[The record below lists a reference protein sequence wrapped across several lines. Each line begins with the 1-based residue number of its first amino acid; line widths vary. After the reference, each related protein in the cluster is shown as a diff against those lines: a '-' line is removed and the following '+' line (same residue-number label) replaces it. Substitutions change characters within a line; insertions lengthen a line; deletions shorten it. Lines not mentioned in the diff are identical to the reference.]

1 MIPAKKMPVATL
13 ILGALLGLTACRQP
27 LGLFETPTPEPSLT
41 PSPTPIP
48 MAVTI
53 NGEGITRA
61 EFEAEVARYQQAQT
75 SLGQSVSPE
84 AAAQTVMANLVDSV
98 LLAQGAAQ
106 KGFVVDEAT
115 LQARLDALAA
125 QVGGAQTLSAWET
138 AHGYS
143 EADFRSALRRQM
155 AAAWMRDQIAASIPL
170 TADQVHVKQILLYN
184 AEEAQKVLAQLQSG
198 VSFEDLA
205 AQYDSQTHGEL
216 GWFPRGYLTEPAIEA
231 AVFGLQPGQYSSVV
245 QSQTGFHI
253 FMLVERDP
261 AHPLAPEVLLVLQEH
276 ALQDWLD
283 QRRNTSIILLAP

>member
-1 MIPAKKMPVATL
+1 MIPAKKMPFATL
-13 ILGALLGLTACRQP
+13 ILGALLGLSACSQT

-53 NGEGITRA
+53 NGEGIPQA

-75 SLGQSVSPE
+75 SMGQSVSPE
-84 AAAQTVMANLVDSV
+84 AAAQTVMANLIDTV

-106 KGFVVDEAT
+106 NGFVVEEAT

-125 QVGGAQTLSAWET
+125 QVGGAQALSAWET

-155 AAAWMRDQIAASIPL
+155 AAAWMRDLVSASIPL
-170 TADQVHVKQILLYN
+170 IADQVHVKQILLYN
-184 AEEAQKVLAQLQSG
+184 SDEAQQVLAQLQSG
-198 VSFEDLA
+198 VRFEDLA

-216 GWFPRGYLTEPAIEA
+216 GWFPQGYLTEPAIEA
-231 AVFGLQPGQYSSVV
+231 AVFGLQPGQYSNVV
-245 QSQTGFHI
+245 QSQSGFHI

-261 AHPLAPEVLLVLQEH
+261 ARPLAPEVLLVLQEH
-276 ALQDWLD
+276 ALRDWLE